1 MKKIGGNQQN
11 LAIVSMSAAF
21 TAFVCIIF
29 YHKLII
35 AMLDVCRVQL
45 NKFQKKVLTTVRR
58 SLHYQPVPIREVDQE
73 EPLNDDKLG
82 DYIRPDQLREPALD
96 DLIPV
101 QSGDYKA
108 QTVLPQLPQ
117 QSKMPPTDSYIQ
129 RSLSLM
135 YFNLYGCDFV
145 YNYTCMCLS

>member
-1 MKKIGGNQQN
+1 
-11 LAIVSMSAAF
+11 
-21 TAFVCIIF
+21 
-29 YHKLII
+29 
-35 AMLDVCRVQL
+35 MLDVCRVQL

-129 RSLSLM
+129 RSLSIIIVI
-135 YFNLYGCDFV
+135 DF
-145 YNYTCMCLS
+145 